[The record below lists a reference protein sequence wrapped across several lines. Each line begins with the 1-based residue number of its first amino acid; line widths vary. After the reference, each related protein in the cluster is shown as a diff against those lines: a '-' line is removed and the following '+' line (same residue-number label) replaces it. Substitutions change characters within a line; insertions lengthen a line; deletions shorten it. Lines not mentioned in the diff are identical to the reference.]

1 MHKSLFTTDEVY
13 GMLTNSDTRERVV
26 NLAERE
32 RADRD
37 SVSALADQIAERLA
51 QKLGL

>member
-1 MHKSLFTTDEVY
+1 MHKSLFTTDEIY
-13 GMLTNSDTRERVV
+13 GMLTDSETRQRVV

-32 RADRD
+32 NADRD

-51 QKLGL
+51 LKLGL